1 MTTLRKIAGSQ
12 GFESVEHLLKTNLDY
27 ISYHVIVKLKKVKRN
42 PGVLD
47 VISLVIGYST
57 MEILPHLKEI
67 VADILLQSALNF
79 QREHRYSFLK
89 VLHTFILCTKS
100 LTKDDTSEEAMKVEE
115 NPSEDVADEI
125 VRKIMEYYEAKKA
138 SEDFSDPEVQS
149 SEEIMKE
156 AEENYQETNLEEEK
170 KALPPYVKMVVEIM
184 ERSLHFVP
192 SKDLKVSLLAM
203 QTLQDGLHILSKF
216 EDELLP
222 VIHKLWHPLVERFT
236 EQNPLVINRAW
247 QLLCTVARLSNDFVR
262 GRTLK

>member
-1 MTTLRKIAGSQ
+1 M
-12 GFESVEHLLKTNLDY
+12 EHLLKANLDY

-47 VISLVIGYST
+47 VVSVVVGYST

-67 VADILLQSALNF
+67 VADVLLQSALNF

-100 LTKDDTSEEAMKVEE
+100 LTKENIVEETMKVEE
-115 NPSEDVADEI
+115 RQSEDVADEI
-125 VRKIMEYYEAKKA
+125 VRKLWEYYEAKKA
-138 SEDFSDPEVQS
+138 SEDFSDPEVQT

-156 AEENYQETNLEEEK
+156 VEENYQDENLEEEK
-170 KALPPYVKMVVEIM
+170 QVLPPYVKMVVEIM

-192 SKDLKVSLLAM
+192 SKDVKESLLAM
-203 QTLQDGLHILSKF
+203 QTLQDGLYILSKW

-222 VIHKLWHPLVERFT
+222 VIHKLWHPLVERFR
-236 EQNPLVINRAW
+236 EKNPLTINRAW